1 MIFLSY
7 ISFQVYWCHLLS
19 YCRTS
24 GDTRLNTMKLFL
36 RGLYHSF
43 PIQLVLLHLKKFQV
57 LLVFWFILFSTI
69 DGSFMKS
76 FGADSLYLA
85 PEYMGNV
92 NALGAAIV
100 GAAFGVFVMS
110 WNITTFILFS
120 RHFRFL
126 ATTSNPFLKYCI
138 NNGIIPLLFL
148 IFYFIKAVEFNRYKQ
163 LMSTGEIL
171 LLTLGFVA
179 GLIVIIVISL
189 VYFFRAD
196 KTIIRRLTPVIS
208 NPQLFKAQ
216 FKRAE
221 TKLNQSRLIRVE
233 WYLNAIFR
241 LKKVRD
247 VSHYSREF
255 IETIFGRH
263 HFAAVISI
271 FIAFVFL
278 IVLGFWLDH
287 PLFQLPAAA
296 GITIFFAIL
305 IAVSGAFSYFLQS
318 WSIPFLILLFI
329 ATNLLYRYNIIDPSN
344 KAYGLNYTNLDER
357 PEYSRDT
364 LLSLCTPA
372 SVQRDKENMIA
383 ILNAWKAKQREEKP
397 VMYIITTSGGGNRS
411 AAFTMNVLQRLD
423 SLSNGELMHK
433 TVLITG
439 ASGGMLGAAY
449 FRELY
454 RHKVCFGDSINLQ
467 DRQYVDDISNDLLN
481 PLFTSLVAR
490 DLASPAQRFK
500 VGNYEYIKDRG
511 YAFEQKLNANTHGLL
526 DNQLISWQQ
535 DEQQAR
541 IPLMLFNSVVTRD
554 GRKMIISTQPV
565 SFLMKPVF
573 DSLDGEIDPDAVDYL
588 ALFRKQDP
596 LNLRMLTA
604 LRMNATFPYVLPN
617 VWLPSNPVIDVMD
630 AGLRDNYGQETAV
643 RFMQVFEQWIRENTS
658 GVVLIQ
664 IRDRKEGGWESPFES
679 DNITEVVTKP
689 MLLLQYNWY
698 KMQEYNQN
706 DLLSLSRSLLG
717 NYFRKLTFI
726 YTPEKEEARAV
737 LNFHLTKREKQ
748 DIARA
753 LDSKY
758 NSQVFSLFQQIAT
771 TPSAPVE

>member
-1 MIFLSY
+1 MKPFL
-7 ISFQVYWCHLLS
+7 H
-19 YCRTS
+19 
-24 GDTRLNTMKLFL
+24 
-36 RGLYHSF
+36 GLYHSF

-57 LLVFWFILFSTI
+57 LLIFWFILFSTI
-69 DGSFMKS
+69 NGTFMKS

-85 PEYMGNV
+85 PEY
-92 NALGAAIV
+92 LGAVNPLA
-100 GAAFGVFVMS
+100 AAFVGMAIGIFIMS

-126 ATTSNPFLKYCI
+126 ATASNPFLKYCI
-138 NNGIIPLLFL
+138 NNGVIPLVFL
-148 IFYFIKAVEFNRYKQ
+148 VFYFIRAVDFDTHKE
-163 LMSTGEIL
+163 LMSGGEIL
-171 LLTLGFVA
+171 LLAIGFLS
-179 GLIVIIVISL
+179 GLVIIIALSL
-189 VYFFRAD
+189 FYFFRAD

-216 FKRAE
+216 FKKAE
-221 TKLNQSRLIRVE
+221 TKLNQSRLIKVE
-233 WYLNAIFR
+233 WYLNNLFK

-255 IETIFGRH
+255 IETIFSRH
-263 HFAAVISI
+263 HFAAVLSI
-271 FIAFVFL
+271 FIAFIFL

-287 PLFQLPAAA
+287 PLFQLPAAS
-296 GITIFFAIL
+296 GITVFFAIL

-318 WSIPFLILLFI
+318 WSIPFLILLFLVMNI
-329 ATNLLYRYNIIDPSN
+329 LYRYNIIDPSN
-344 KAYGLNYTNLDER
+344 KAYGLNYTNKDER

-364 LLSLCTPA
+364 LVDLC
-372 SVQRDKENMIA
+372 SGQHVERDKQNMIG
-383 ILNAWKAKQREEKP
+383 ILNAWKKRQREEKP
-397 VMYIITTSGGGNRS
+397 LMYIITTSGGGNRS

-423 SLSNGELMHK
+423 SLSGGDVMNK

-454 RHKVCFGDSINLQ
+454 RRKSKGEPINMQ
-467 DRQYVDDISNDLLN
+467 NRQYVEDISNDLLN

-500 VGNYEYIKDRG
+500 VGDYEYIKDRG
-511 YAFEQKLNANTHGLL
+511 YAFEQKLNANTRGML
-526 DNQLISWQQ
+526 DNQLKSWYD
-535 DEQQAR
+535 DEKNAR

-554 GRKMIISTQPV
+554 GRKMMISTQPI

-573 DSLDGEIDPDAVDYL
+573 DTSAGTMDPDAVDYA
-588 ALFRKQDP
+588 ALFRRQDP

-617 VWLPSNPVIDVMD
+617 VWLPSKPVIDVMD
-630 AGLRDNYGQETAV
+630 AGLRDNFGQETAI
-643 RFMQVFEQWIRENTS
+643 RFIQVFEQWIRENTS
-658 GVVLIQ
+658 GIVFIH
-664 IRDRKEGGWESPFES
+664 IRDRKAGGWEHPFES
-679 DNITEVVTKP
+679 NNITEVVTKP

-706 DLLSLSRSLLG
+706 DLLSLSQSLMG
-717 NYFRKLTFI
+717 NYFHKLAFI

-737 LNFHLTKREKQ
+737 LNFHLTKRERY
-748 DIARA
+748 DIAHA
-753 LDSKY
+753 LESDY
-758 NSQVFSLFQQIAT
+758 NKEVFAEFKELSQHP
-771 TPSAPVE
+771 PSAPPAKD